1 MLLLALLACAP
12 AHLRIPGPLDGLG
25 EVPLPLPPPPVAAA
39 TAPGPAEPPR
49 TRADDPVA
57 ERVVATAEGLV
68 GASRI
73 VVNGDTFRWDC
84 SGFVSAALAGAGGDW
99 GGGAD
104 DLFAVARDARVLHRK
119 RRPSPGDVAFFDN
132 TYDADGDGRTN
143 DVLTHVALVEAV
155 AEDGTITLIH
165 LGSKGIVRIH
175 MNLVHPEDR
184 DGPEGQRWN
193 DNLRFKSS
201 KDSPRTRY
209 LASELWVGF
218 GSFWRLLDERATAQ
232 ADEG

>member
-25 EVPLPLPPPPVAAA
+25 EVPLPPPPVV
-39 TAPGPAEPPR
+39 APGPAPASRPR
-49 TRADDPVA
+49 AEDPVA
-57 ERVVATAEGLV
+57 DRVVATAAGLV
-68 GASRI
+68 GASKI
-73 VVNGDTFRWDC
+73 VVGGETYRWDC
-84 SGFVSAALAGAGGDW
+84 SGFVSAALAGAGGAW

-104 DLFAVARDARVLHRK
+104 DLFAVARDQRVLHRK

-165 LGSKGIVRIH
+165 LGSRGIVRIR

-209 LASELWVGF
+209 MASELWVGF
-218 GSFWRLLDERATAQ
+218 GSFWRLLDERATAD
-232 ADEG
+232 AAPP